1 MNQGRR
7 TYYEMIIG
15 IILQAIVY
23 SVLGMIASGQFLLF
37 PVSVAAGT
45 VVSILLLRH
54 MYRTID
60 NVLDMDSD
68 TAKKYGRRQAVVR
81 IALMGLVLCIAFYY
95 MEYINPWGV
104 LLGVISLKFSAYL
117 QPVIH
122 ILIKSFFTKRREK
135 GK

>member
-7 TYYEMIIG
+7 TYYEMMIG
-15 IILQAIVY
+15 IILQTIVY
-23 SVLGMIASGQFLLF
+23 SVLGMIASGQFFIF
-37 PVSVAAGT
+37 PVSVIAGS
-45 VVSILLLRH
+45 VVAIGLLRH

-60 NVLDMDSD
+60 TVLDLDSD

-81 IALMGLVLCIAFYY
+81 MVLMGMALCIAFYY

-104 LLGVISLKFSAYL
+104 LLGVLSLKFSAYL
-117 QPVIH
+117 QPVVH
-122 ILIKSFFTKRREK
+122 ILIKSFFQRRRER

>member
-15 IILQAIVY
+15 IILQAILY
-23 SVLGMIASGQFLLF
+23 SILGMIASGQFLLF
-37 PVSVAAGT
+37 PVSVCAGAA
-45 VVSILLLRH
+45 VSAGLLHH
-54 MYRTID
+54 MYRTIE
-60 NVLDMDSD
+60 NVLDMDPD

-81 IALMGLVLCIAFYY
+81 ITLMGLALCIAFWY

-104 LLGVISLKFSAYL
+104 LLGVLSLKFSAYL
-117 QPVIH
+117 QPVVH
-122 ILIKSFFTKRREK
+122 IIIKSFFQRRRER